1 MAQSAYSSRFPSH
14 PGSCPQLP
22 GEDQLFLPS
31 SLEYL
36 SDACSDNNPVVCRDC
51 TSRGEGRHDYAC
63 VCANAYMHKGAEVK
77 TTTCIVCM
85 CTYLWISTLV
95 HVVQC
100 NSA

>member
-22 GEDQLFLPS
+22 GEDQ
-31 SLEYL
+31 
-36 SDACSDNNPVVCRDC
+36 PVVCCDC
-51 TSRGEGRHDYAC
+51 NSRGEGRLHDSMHVC
-63 VCANAYMHKGAEVK
+63 VQMHKGTEVK